1 METSTQNIIWRNIEY
16 EELLSIYYALEVDNE
31 KLNHLII
38 ENDEKLVQIEKQ
50 LTDLEPEFTG
60 GT

>member
-1 METSTQNIIWRNIEY
+1 MIHNPAVRY
-16 EELLSIYYALEVDNE
+16 EKLLSAYYALEEDNE

-50 LTDLEPEFTG
+50 LTDLEPEFIG